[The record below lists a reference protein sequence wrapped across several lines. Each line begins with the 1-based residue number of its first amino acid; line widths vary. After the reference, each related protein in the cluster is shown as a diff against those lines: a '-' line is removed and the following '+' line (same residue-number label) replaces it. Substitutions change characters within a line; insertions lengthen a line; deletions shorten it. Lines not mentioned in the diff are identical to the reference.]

1 MLLCSEEICRRN
13 SSTRGLGGP
22 KSRSG
27 RFGKT
32 KENVLS
38 CRRSKCESSVVLVV
52 AVNMANPNPEIRS
65 GGRVNVVTA
74 RPDFQL
80 HYTDRVTRL
89 LFAVS
94 DSKYSQASLNDGDT
108 F

>member
-1 MLLCSEEICRRN
+1 
-13 SSTRGLGGP
+13 
-22 KSRSG
+22 
-27 RFGKT
+27 
-32 KENVLS
+32 
-38 CRRSKCESSVVLVV
+38 
-52 AVNMANPNPEIRS
+52 MANPNPEIRS